1 MAFNFKKFWLDMS
14 KEEREA
20 FARDAGTTSHYI
32 TTHLTRRGRTPSRK
46 LMERLFSA
54 CEARNA
60 VTEKSDFLNF
70 FYS

>member
-14 KEEREA
+14 KDEREA

-32 TTHLTRRGRTPSRK
+32 TTHLTRKGRTPSRK
-46 LMERLFSA
+46 LMDRLFIA
-54 CEARNA
+54 CEARKA